1 MTYANEGD
9 TVSVHYTGTLEDGS
23 VFETTVGLAPI
34 QFTIGGNEMLPGV
47 ERAVV
52 GMKPGESATLR
63 LAADEAFGPHREE
76 MVIEIDR
83 RRLEGHL
90 APEVGH
96 LLQITWPDN
105 ESTLASVIRVTD
117 STVTV
122 DANHP
127 LAGKDLTLDIQLVD
141 IVQRGR

>member
-9 TVSVHYTGTLEDGS
+9 TVTVHYTGTLDDGS

-34 QFTIGGNEMLPGV
+34 QFTIGENQMPPPV
-47 ERAVV
+47 ERGVV
-52 GMKPGESATLR
+52 GMKPGESVTLR
-63 LAADEAFGPHREE
+63 IAADDAFGPRREE
-76 MVIEIDR
+76 MVMEIDR
-83 RRLEGHL
+83 SRLEGHL
-90 APEVGH
+90 KPEVGH

-105 ESTLASVIRVTD
+105 QTTLATVLGVTD

-127 LAGKDLTLDIQLVD
+127 LAGKDLTLDIRLVE
-141 IVQRGR
+141 ILQRG